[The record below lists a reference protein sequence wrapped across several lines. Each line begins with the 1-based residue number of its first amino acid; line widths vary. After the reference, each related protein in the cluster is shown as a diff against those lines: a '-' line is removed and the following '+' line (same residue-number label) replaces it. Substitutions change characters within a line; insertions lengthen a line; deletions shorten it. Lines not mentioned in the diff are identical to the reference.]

1 MADLLSYLP
10 GITLGQLRAGM
21 IANGVRQLLV
31 KELAPNDN
39 SKNQT
44 YVSEGFEALGILPA
58 GELRAERTKKGEEI
72 LKAPLSLWWLQMD
85 GRVEPAPGAQLILY
99 PQYPEVRMSG
109 FLRGSRNAPSAVMA
123 TRDSGRLLF
132 LGITDDRRII
142 AWASGPETALAR
154 EYHELESL
162 EPTGVFLKVPLR
174 PQEENRTSR
183 EILLATLAAIH
194 AKDWIGSYALRADGS
209 HAPCQAPQ
217 CVGYTL
223 EAELGVAHNGYAEP
237 DFMSWEVKAGQV
249 DDYRRVPASKVM
261 TLMTPE
267 PTGGH
272 YRTEGVESFI
282 RTYGYAD
289 KLGRE
294 DRLNFGGIF
303 REGQHHAGTDLTLR
317 LFGYDASSGKITDAG
332 GCLALVRGESTV
344 AASWSFTALAGL
356 WNRKHAQ
363 AVYVPAERRKAP
375 ELAYRYGDTVRL
387 GEGTDFLRLLKA
399 VSKGAVYYDPGI
411 KLERA
416 SGSRPDIKR
425 RSQFR
430 IKSSDLSC
438 LYRRMEPVVVSEAR
452 ASAG

>member
-1 MADLLSYLP
+1 MADPAADTS
-10 GITLGQLRAGM
+10 GVTLDQLRAGM
-21 IANGVRQLLV
+21 MANGVRQLLV

-39 SKNQT
+39 SKNQP
-44 YVSEGFEALGILPA
+44 YLGGNFEALSILPA

-72 LKAPLSLWWLQMD
+72 LKAPLSFWWLQMD

-109 FLRGSRNAPSAVMA
+109 FLKGSRNAPSAVMT
-123 TRDSGRLLF
+123 TRDPGRLLF
-132 LGITDDRRII
+132 LGITDDRQIV

-154 EYHELESL
+154 QYHELEGL
-162 EPTGVFLKVPLR
+162 EPTGVFRKVPLR

-183 EILLATLAAIH
+183 GILLATLAAIH

-223 EAELGVAHNGYAEP
+223 EAELGVARNGYAEP
-237 DFMSWEVKAGQV
+237 DFMGWEVKAGQV

-267 PTGGH
+267 PTGGY
-272 YRTEGVESFI
+272 YRSEGVESFI
-282 RTYGYAD
+282 RTFGYAD

-317 LFGYDASSGKITDAG
+317 LFGYDASNGKITDAEG
-332 GCLALVRGESTV
+332 SLALVRGEDMI

-387 GEGTDFLRLLKA
+387 GEGTDFLRLLTA
-399 VSKGAVYYDPGI
+399 VAEGAVYYDPGI
-411 KLERA
+411 KLEGA
-416 SGSRPDIKR
+416 SGMRPEIKR

-430 IKSSDLSC
+430 IKSSDLPS
-438 LYRRMEPVVVSEAR
+438 LYRRMEPVAVSEA
-452 ASAG
+452 

>member
-1 MADLLSYLP
+1 MGMADPAAGMS
-10 GITLGQLRAGM
+10 GITLDQLRAGM

-39 SKNQT
+39 SKNQP
-44 YVSEGFEALGILPA
+44 YLGGNFEALSILPA
-58 GELRAERTKKGEEI
+58 GELRAERTERGVEI
-72 LKAPLSLWWLQMD
+72 LKAPLAFGWLQED
-85 GRVEPAPGAQLILY
+85 GRVEPAAGAQLILY
-99 PQYPEVRMSG
+99 PQYPEVRISG
-109 FLRGSRNAPSAVMA
+109 FLKGSRNAPSAVMT
-123 TRDSGRLLF
+123 TRDPGRLLF
-132 LGITDDRRII
+132 LGITNDRRII

-154 EYHELESL
+154 EYHDLEGL

-174 PQEENRTSR
+174 PQEKNRTSR

-209 HAPCQAPQ
+209 HAPCNAPQ

-223 EAELGVAHNGYAEP
+223 EAELGVARNGYAEP
-237 DFMSWEVKAGQV
+237 DFLGWEVKAGQV
-249 DDYRRVPASKVM
+249 DNFARVPASKVM

-272 YRTEGVESFI
+272 YRTQGVESFI

-303 REGQHHAGTDLTLR
+303 RESAYHSNTDLTLK
-317 LFGYDASSGKITDAG
+317 LFGYDARSAKITDADG
-332 GCLALVRGESTV
+332 SLALVRGEDTI
-344 AASWSFTALAGL
+344 AASWSFTALGGL

-363 AVYVPAERRKAP
+363 AVYVPAECRRSP
-375 ELAYRYGDTVRL
+375 VLAYRYSNIVRT
-387 GEGTDFLRLLKA
+387 GEGTDFLRFLQA
-399 VSKGAVYYDPGI
+399 VADGAVFYDPGI
-411 KLERA
+411 KLESVS
-416 SGSRPDIKR
+416 SGKPTIKR

-430 IKSSDLSC
+430 IKSIDLPI
-438 LYRRMEPVVVSEAR
+438 LYRSMETVKLYD
-452 ASAG
+452 

>member
-1 MADLLSYLP
+1 MADPATDMS
-10 GITLGQLRAGM
+10 GFTLDQLREGM

-39 SKNQT
+39 SKNQP
-44 YVSEGFEALGILPA
+44 YLGGNFEALSILPA
-58 GELRAERTKKGEEI
+58 GELRAERTDRGVEI
-72 LKAPLSLWWLQMD
+72 LKAPLFFGWLQLD
-85 GRVEPAPGAQLILY
+85 GRVERAPGAQLILY

-109 FLRGSRNAPSAVMA
+109 FLKGSRNAPSAVMT
-123 TRDSGRLLF
+123 TRDPGRLLF
-132 LGITDDRRII
+132 LGITDDRRIV
-142 AWASGPETALAR
+142 AWASGPDTALAR
-154 EYHELESL
+154 QYHQLDGL

-174 PQEENRTSR
+174 RQEENRTAR
-183 EILLATLAAIH
+183 EILLASLAAIH
-194 AKDWIGSYALRADGS
+194 AKDWISSYALRADGS

-223 EAELGVAHNGYAEP
+223 EAELGVSRNGYAEP
-237 DFMSWEVKAGQV
+237 DFMGWEVKAGQV

-272 YRTEGVESFI
+272 YRREGVESFI
-282 RTYGYAD
+282 RTFGYAD
-289 KLGRE
+289 KHGRE

-317 LFGYDASSGKITDAG
+317 LFGYDAVSGKITDG
-332 GCLALVRGESTV
+332 DGCLALVRGEDTV
-344 AASWSFTALAGL
+344 AASWSFTALGSL

-363 AVYVPAERRKAP
+363 AVYVPAERRREP

-387 GEGTDFLRLLKA
+387 GEGTDFLRLLRA
-399 VSKGAVYYDPGI
+399 VAEGAVFYDPGI
-411 KLERA
+411 KLEGA
-416 SGSRPDIKR
+416 SGGRPEVKR

-430 IKSSDLSC
+430 IKSDHLPA
-438 LYRRMEPVVVSEAR
+438 LYRRMETVSVTGA
-452 ASAG
+452 